1 MGPRARTAF
10 AAAYLATQ
18 TALVA
23 TAGGR
28 ADHAFGF
35 RMFGES
41 STLNVGLFREID
53 APSGHG
59 TVRVHVE
66 NGSWIAK
73 DADGAPQRVSWR
85 DRVRDPGLSTFDTT
99 IHASYGADAQ
109 VARLQLALADV
120 AAHIPQDTETRGLVL
135 EVSERKNGRAPIALT
150 LEAKRADR

>member
-10 AAAYLATQ
+10 AAAYLVTQ
-18 TALVA
+18 MALVA
-23 TAGGR
+23 SAGGR

-41 STLNVGLFREID
+41 STLNVALFRQID
-53 APSGHG
+53 SPSGHG

-73 DADGAPQRVSWR
+73 NADGAPQRISWR

-120 AAHIPQDTETRGLVL
+120 AAHIPQDAETRGLVL

-150 LEAKRADR
+150 LEAKRAER

>member
-10 AAAYLATQ
+10 AAAYLVTQ
-18 TALVA
+18 MALVA
-23 TAGGR
+23 SAGGR

-41 STLNVGLFREID
+41 STLNVALFRQID
-53 APSGHG
+53 SPSGHG

-73 DADGAPQRVSWR
+73 NADGAPQRISWR
-85 DRVRDPGLSTFDTT
+85 DRVRDPGLSTF
-99 IHASYGADAQ
+99 DAQ

-120 AAHIPQDTETRGLVL
+120 AAHIPQDAETRGLVL
-135 EVSERKNGRAPIALT
+135 EVSQRKNGRAPIALT
-150 LEAKRADR
+150 LEAKRAER